1 MKKSLGH
8 DRYPSGRK
16 RPPSRTIATSSGVNR
31 EFHKKG
37 LSYSPGIRGK
47 FKKYRALRGLKQI
60 DFASLALWSEMRC
73 KKYLEAK
80 GFFGVQWGRQCW
92 RCQASLNQLQ
102 QDPALLRCSN
112 RSCPA
117 LRPRILVWFHFLDP
131 SQMIYACSPGLRLVR
146 FSVVAVL
153 ACRYQLEIWLHTL
166 HQPTERWT

>member
-73 KKYLEAK
+73 KKTWK
-80 GFFGVQWGRQCW
+80 PNSSG
-92 RCQASLNQLQ
+92 
-102 QDPALLRCSN
+102 CSGDV
-112 RSCPA
+112 SAGDVKHP
-117 LRPRILVWFHFLDP
+117 
-131 SQMIYACSPGLRLVR
+131 
-146 FSVVAVL
+146 
-153 ACRYQLEIWLHTL
+153 
-166 HQPTERWT
+166 

>member
-1 MKKSLGH
+1 MKKSLGQ

-31 EFHKKG
+31 AFHKKG

-92 RCQASLNQLQ
+92 RCQASLNQQQ

-117 LRPRILVWFHFLDP
+117 LRPRILVWFHFFRSIANDIRMLTESAICAFFTCGRSCVQVSIGNLATHP
-131 SQMIYACSPGLRLVR
+131 S
-146 FSVVAVL
+146 
-153 ACRYQLEIWLHTL
+153 
-166 HQPTERWT
+166 

>member
-117 LRPRILVWFHFLDP
+117 LRPRILVWFHFFGSIANDIR
-131 SQMIYACSPGLRLVR
+131 M
-146 FSVVAVL
+146 F
-153 ACRYQLEIWLHTL
+153 T
-166 HQPTERWT
+166 